1 MQFLNFWQF
10 WGRNLGFW
18 LHSDCHKMQFLSKSD
33 SLEMLFLNFCQNH
46 TYKNVNFWILAK
58 FWGLI
63 RLESLY
69 LIFIC
74 LHMKNHL
81 SDLQIHTI
89 FWKTKIN
96 IANHVSLFQFWY
108 FDNLLDKSKSE
119 QNGTGRLERSHQL
132 YSYHINSDQFSD
144 WHAGEVE
151 SFVEY

>member
-1 MQFLNFWQF
+1 MKISWFL
-10 WGRNLGFW
+10 
-18 LHSDCHKMQFLSKSD
+18 
-33 SLEMLFLNFCQNH
+33 
-46 TYKNVNFWILAK
+46 
-58 FWGLI
+58 GLI
-63 RLESLY
+63 RLETLY

-132 YSYHINSDQFSD
+132 YSYHINSHQFFD

-151 SFVEY
+151 TFVEHFVDHWTSTNIRLERVQLLVIELVHPIFGLVWTEIEHRTY